1 MFERRRLE
9 RRLNAERPGPDE
21 DLLRQWRARIDQD
34 QYRVKSQS
42 RFRLGVALA
51 VAVASVVAAGM
62 FGGLGYASDAVTGV
76 STSVGHTVGGVIGVS
91 ASRPSTSGSIAPDF
105 LSAASTE
112 YGGSG
117 YYCFEK
123 KTRGTTIDHNYFISS
138 PHDFAARSNSG
149 FVALSGPTPTP
160 GPCPP

>member
-21 DLLRQWRARIDQD
+21 DLLRQWCARIDED

-42 RFRLGVALA
+42 RLRLGVALA
-51 VAVASVVAAGM
+51 VGVASVVAAGT
-62 FGGLGYASDAVTGV
+62 FGGLGYASGAVTGA
-76 STSVGHTVGGVIGVS
+76 STSLGHTVGGVIGVT
-91 ASRPSTSGSIAPDF
+91 PSHHGTSGSIAPDF
-105 LSAASTE
+105 LAAASTE

-138 PHDFAARSNSG
+138 PHDFAAKSHGG
-149 FVALSGPTPTP
+149 FVALSGPTASP